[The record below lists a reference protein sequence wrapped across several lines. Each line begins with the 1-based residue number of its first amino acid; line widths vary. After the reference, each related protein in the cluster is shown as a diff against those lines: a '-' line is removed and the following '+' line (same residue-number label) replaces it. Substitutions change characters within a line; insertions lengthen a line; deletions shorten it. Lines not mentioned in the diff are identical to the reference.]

1 MVNLNECKFGDRLR
15 TRDGRLAIYCE
26 KSENDNHILMLESP
40 TRGFM
45 IVPKYNDNGECKFF
59 SQRSEG
65 RYDILNKFD
74 DDIEYTR
81 RNAPGE
87 PDYLA
92 PILINK

>member
-1 MVNLNECKFGDRLR
+1 MINLNECKFGDRLR

-26 KSENDNHILMLESP
+26 NSGNDNHTLMLESP

-45 IVPKYNDNGECKFF
+45 IITKYNDNGECKFF

-65 RYDILNKFD
+65 VYDILNKFD
-74 DDIEYTR
+74 DNIEYTR
-81 RNAPGE
+81 RSAPGD

-92 PILINK
+92 PIRIYK